1 MRIRRAEEVTEAT
14 KGTKAT
20 EATKATAR
28 GFRRSRLGLLS
39 LCGLLI
45 PMGLFAD
52 IMHVYE
58 RSLAGGV
65 ASQMSDR
72 TLETGG
78 TYSTASAPAKSGYIF
93 THWSISAAQSIDNRD
108 RLGRAKEV
116 ASFTLYEETTLTANY
131 LAEGEDSDNDGIADG
146 WEIYWYGDLSK
157 NASSDTDS
165 DGFTFAEELAA
176 GTDPL
181 MPDESL
187 PGGIVWQD
195 GALVQYNPDNLQAYV
210 VRSEPEGALFAT
222 VSDYLKPGQAI
233 PIPSVSGNFAYW
245 TIDGVRQA
253 DRHGR
258 ALDTLSVTMPNTAI
272 EIVAVSESDAAK
284 RNSLYWYGTASVAQD
299 SDTDNDG
306 FTFAEELAAG
316 TDPLMPDESL
326 PGGIVWQD
334 GALVQYNPDNLY
346 PYVVR
351 SEPEGA
357 LFATISD
364 YQKLGTAIPIPSVSG
379 NFAYWTIDGVRQ
391 ADRHGRALD
400 TLSVTMPNTAIEIV
414 AVSENDAAKR
424 NSLYWYGTASVAQ
437 DSDTDNDGFTFAE
450 ELAAGTDPLMPDESL
465 PGGIVWQDGALLE
478 MNLQPYEQVLGAVVG
493 GAYSQV
499 FTSPVAGNAA
509 TSATFGNGGAVWPV
523 VADVNDDGLWD
534 LVVCWEGG
542 GEKGTQ
548 GTQETQGTA
557 PLTQSLTI
565 FINVGTKGNPEFVV
579 DASGALGERALPWI
593 GMNSPEKLAGLSL
606 DVPAPSDALSA
617 TTNGTALLVSDSEG
631 RIWYYQQPTTN
642 YQSPTTNYQ
651 LQHKVW
657 GGSHAGFA
665 QGLRLAA
672 VDWDDDGDLD
682 CLAGTA
688 DGKLML
694 LRDPKVG
701 RPTNLNALAGVDNVL
716 LTWDPNQQ
724 SRIRGYRLYRAEGT
738 QATEATEGTFARIA
752 QPQLPTYRDF
762 PGNGDEFAYKVSS
775 VSRFYTA
782 GNSTPTETESL
793 ATEAVTARLGSV
805 RFFWN
810 DAATKVGEQFE
821 VMLSIENSMN
831 YSVTGQ
837 TEVVVYDPEYLTPV
851 RVVKTG
857 LTEECTIE
865 ESHHEQA
872 GASPAGE
879 WRITVGGGHSGRVT
893 LPAGGGKFLSLV
905 FEAKK
910 EGVTTVGG
918 RGATALPAGDGAYAT
933 VSIAAR
939 SVIAPYQLGDL
950 DGDGDVDKDDLKLL
964 ARLKNG
970 NGQHPTADQ
979 IKAGDFNGNGKLDNA
994 DYQALRALLKG
1005 KGE

>member
-1 MRIRRAEEVTEAT
+1 MADDV
-14 KGTKAT
+14 
-20 EATKATAR
+20 AR
-28 GFRRSRLGLLS
+28 VV
-39 LCGLLI
+39 
-45 PMGLFAD
+45 
-52 IMHVYE
+52 HVYQD
-58 RSLAGGV
+58 RLVGGV
-65 ASQMSDR
+65 RTRLSDE
-72 TLETGG
+72 TKETGG
-78 TYSTASAPAKSGYIF
+78 TYSTQSAPSVSGYIF
-93 THWSISAAQSIDNRD
+93 THWSISTAQPISNRD

-131 LAEGEDSDNDGIADG
+131 LAEGEDSDNDGVADG
-146 WEIYWYGDLSK
+146 WEMYWYGGLTFSSD
-157 NASSDTDS
+157 SDTDNDGFTFAEELAAGLNPLMPDES
-165 DGFTFAEELAA
+165 IVGGVEWADGALLQYNPDNLQAYVVRSEPEGALFATRSDYLKPGQAIPIPSVSGNLAYWTIDGVRQADRHGRALDTLSVTMPNTAIEIVAVAESDAAKRNSLYWYGTASVAQDSDTDGDGFTFAEELAA

-195 GALVQYNPDNLQAYV
+195 GALVQYNPDNLYPYV

-222 VSDYLKPGQAI
+222 RSDYLKLGTAI

-334 GALVQYNPDNLY
+334 GAL
-346 PYVVR
+346 
-351 SEPEGA
+351 
-357 LFATISD
+357 
-364 YQKLGTAIPIPSVSG
+364 
-379 NFAYWTIDGVRQ
+379 
-391 ADRHGRALD
+391 
-400 TLSVTMPNTAIEIV
+400 
-414 AVSENDAAKR
+414 
-424 NSLYWYGTASVAQ
+424 
-437 DSDTDNDGFTFAE
+437 
-450 ELAAGTDPLMPDESL
+450 
-465 PGGIVWQDGALLE
+465 LE
-478 MNLQPYEQVLGAVVG
+478 MNLQPYEQVQGAVVG

-523 VADVNDDGLWD
+523 VADVNGDGLWD
-534 LVVCWEGG
+534 LVACWEGG
-542 GEKGTQ
+542 VKV
-548 GTQETQGTA
+548 
-557 PLTQSLTI
+557 
-565 FINVGTKGNPEFVV
+565 FVNVGSKGNPEFEEGGSQLAATANI
-579 DASGALGERALPWI
+579 DLA
-593 GMNSPEKLAGLSL
+593 MNSPEKLAGLSL
-606 DVPAPSDALSA
+606 DVSAPGDALSA

-631 RIWYYQQPTTN
+631 RIWYYQAVAQERDPP
-642 YQSPTTNYQ
+642 SFA

-672 VDWDDDGDLD
+672 VDWEDDGDLD

-701 RPTNLNALAGVDNVL
+701 RPTNLKAFAGVDNVL

-724 SRIRGYRLYRAEGT
+724 SRIRGYRVYRAAGDGT
-738 QATEATEGTFARIA
+738 ASGQQQAGGSQLAATDGFARIA
-752 QPQLPTYRDF
+752 QTPLPTYRDF
-762 PGNGDEFAYKVSS
+762 PAVAEDGDPPEFAYKVSS

-782 GNSTPTETESL
+782 GNSTPTETESMP
-793 ATEAVTARLGSV
+793 TEAVAARLGGV
-805 RFFWN
+805 KFFWN
-810 DAATKVGEQFE
+810 DVSVKLGEQAA

-831 YSVTGQ
+831 YNVAGKTQ
-837 TEVVVYDPEYLTPV
+837 TVAFDPPYLTPV
-851 RVVKTG
+851 RVERSGLAENVSLSWSSADGLMTISMTG
-857 LTEECTIE
+857 GTLAAGSGKVLT
-865 ESHHEQA
+865 
-872 GASPAGE
+872 
-879 WRITVGGGHSGRVT
+879 
-893 LPAGGGKFLSLV
+893 LV
-905 FEAKK
+905 FDTVKA
-910 EGVTTVGG
+910 GTTRV
-918 RGATALPAGDGAYAT
+918 DGENGAT
-933 VSIAAR
+933 VSIED
-939 SVIAPYQLGDL
+939 SIIVPYQLGDV
-950 DGDGDVDKDDLKLL
+950 DGDGDVDKDDLQLL

-994 DYQALRALLKG
+994 DFQALKTLLKERG
-1005 KGE
+1005 Q